1 MAVIQSK
8 VNTQSAA
15 FKKNRED
22 LLALIKQVN
31 ELENKVH
38 LASKRKQELF
48 KKRGQLLPR
57 ERLDL
62 LLDPGAS
69 FIELSTLAG
78 LGQHDDDGEDN
89 VYGAGIIVGI
99 GFVENT
105 RCMVYV
111 NDAAIK
117 AGTNM
122 PHAYEKLRRAQEI
135 ASASRL
141 PFICLVQS
149 GGGNLFLQHLGFN
162 LAGHRFMS
170 QAHASAKGL
179 PQITVVHGAS
189 TAGGAYIPGMSDYV
203 VMVKDKAR
211 AYLAGPPLLKAA
223 TGEIA
228 EEEELGGADMH
239 ARESGLAEYLAE
251 DDAHAIEMTREVVK
265 SLNWNDRLPVETNKP
280 YKEPR
285 YDIDELCGIVPADY
299 HKPYD
304 SREVIA
310 RLIDDSDFV
319 EFKANYDPFTV
330 CGFADIEG
338 KHCGMIAN
346 NGPITNKG
354 AGKATQFIQL
364 CCQANKPLI
373 FLQNTTGFIVGVEHE
388 QRGMIKNGAKLI
400 QAVANATVPKITLN
414 IGGAF
419 GAGNYAMS
427 GRSFEP
433 EFLFAWPTN
442 TLAVMGGEQ
451 AATVM
456 SIVYENKQKAN
467 NEPIDEPFL
476 AKQTDDILKYY
487 SSVSSALYCTS
498 VVWDEGIIDPRKS
511 RRLLS
516 ELIDIVVR
524 GRETKLDP
532 NTFGVARI

>member
-38 LASKRKQELF
+38 LASRRKQELF

-203 VMVKDKAR
+203 VMVKEKAR

-265 SLNWNDRLPVETNKP
+265 SLNWNDRLPVGTNKP

-330 CGFADIEG
+330 CGFAEIEG

-467 NEPIDEPFL
+467 NKPIDEPFL

>member
-22 LLALIKQVN
+22 LLALIKQAN

-38 LASKRKQELF
+38 LASKRKQALF

-330 CGFADIEG
+330 CGFAEIEG

>member
-78 LGQHDDDGEDN
+78 LGQHDDDGEEN

-228 EEEELGGADMH
+228 EEEELGGADRH
-239 ARESGLAEYLAE
+239 ARETGLAEDLAE

>member
-1 MAVIQSK
+1 MAVIQTK
-8 VNTQSAA
+8 VNSQSDS
-15 FKKNRED
+15 FKKNRGD
-22 LLALIKQVN
+22 LLSLINQVN

-38 LASKRKQELF
+38 LASKRKQTVF

-117 AGTNM
+117 GGTNM
-122 PHAYEKLRRAQEI
+122 PHAYKKLRRAQEI
-135 ASASRL
+135 ASAARL

-170 QAHASAKGL
+170 QAHASAAGI

-228 EEEELGGADMH
+228 EEEELGGAEMH

-251 DDAHAIEMTREVVK
+251 DDAHAIEVTREVVK
-265 SLNWNDRLPVETNKP
+265 SLHWNDRLPALTNKP

-285 YDIDELCGIVPADY
+285 YDIEELCGIVPADY

-310 RLIDDSDFV
+310 RLVDDSDFV
-319 EFKANYDPFTV
+319 EFKANYDPFTI
-330 CGFADIEG
+330 CGFAGIEG
-338 KHCGMIAN
+338 QHCGIIAN

-388 QRGMIKNGAKLI
+388 QNGMIKNGAKFI

-419 GAGNYAMS
+419 GAGNYAMA

-433 EFLFAWPTN
+433 DFLFAWPTN

-467 NEPIDEPFL
+467 NKPIDEPFL
-476 AKQTDDILKYY
+476 AKQTEDILDYY

-498 VVWDEGIIDPRKS
+498 QVWDEGIIDPRKS

-516 ELIDIVVR
+516 ELLDIVMR
-524 GRETKLDP
+524 GRETTLDS
-532 NTFGVARI
+532 NTFGVARF

>member
-1 MAVIQSK
+1 MAVIQTK
-8 VNTQSAA
+8 VNTQTDSY
-15 FKKNRED
+15 KKNREELLD
-22 LLALIKQVN
+22 LISKIN
-31 ELENKVH
+31 ELEDKVH
-38 LASKRKQELF
+38 LSSNKKAALF
-48 KKRGQLLPR
+48 AKRGQLLPR
-57 ERLDL
+57 ARLQL

-78 LGQHDDDGEDN
+78 FGQHDDDGEDN
-89 VYGAGIIVGI
+89 VFGAAIIVGI

-105 RCMVYV
+105 RCMVYI

-135 ASASRL
+135 ARAARL

-149 GGGNLFLQHLGFN
+149 GGGNLLLQHLGFN
-162 LAGHRFMS
+162 LAGHRFKS
-170 QAHASAKGL
+170 QAEASAAGI

-228 EEEELGGADMH
+228 EEEELGGAEMH

-251 DDAHAIEMTREVVK
+251 DDAHAIEMAREVVK
-265 SLNWNDRLPVETNKP
+265 SLHWNERLPLSQATP

-285 YDIDELCGIVPADY
+285 YDIDELCGIVPVDY
-299 HKPYD
+299 KKPYD
-304 SREVIA
+304 CREIIA
-310 RLIDDSDFV
+310 RLVDDSDFV
-319 EFKANYDPFTV
+319 EFKANYDGFTI
-330 CGFADIEG
+330 CGFAEIEG
-338 KHCGMIAN
+338 QACAFIGN

-354 AGKATQFIQL
+354 AAKSTQFIQL
-364 CCQANKPLI
+364 CCQANKPII
-373 FLQNTTGFIVGVEHE
+373 FLQNTTGFIVGVQHE
-388 QRGMIKNGAKLI
+388 QQGMIKNGAKLI

-467 NEPIDEPFL
+467 NQPIDEAFT
-476 AKQTDDILKYY
+476 AKRHQEIIDYY
-487 SSVSSALYCTS
+487 GKVSSALYCTS

-511 RRLLS
+511 RRLLA
-516 ELIDIVVR
+516 ELLDIVVR
-524 GRETKLDP
+524 GRQTRLDS

>member
-8 VNTQSAA
+8 INTQSDV
-15 FKKNRED
+15 FKKNRKD
-22 LLALIKQVN
+22 LLDLIKQVN

-38 LASKRKQELF
+38 LASKRKQALF
-48 KKRGQLLPR
+48 NQRGQLLPR
-57 ERLDL
+57 TRLDL
-62 LLDPGAS
+62 LIDPGAS

-78 LGQHDDDGEDN
+78 LGQHDDDGNED

-117 AGTNM
+117 GGTNM
-122 PHAYEKLRRAQEI
+122 PHAYKKLRRAQEI

-170 QAHASAKGL
+170 QAHASAAGI

-228 EEEELGGADMH
+228 EEEELGGAEMH

-265 SLNWNDRLPVETNKP
+265 SLNWNDRLPPAINKT

-310 RLIDDSDFV
+310 RLVDDSDFV
-319 EFKANYDPFTV
+319 EFKANYDPFTI
-330 CGFADIEG
+330 CGFSDIEG
-338 KHCGMIAN
+338 KHCGIIAN

-373 FLQNTTGFIVGVEHE
+373 FLQNTTGFIVGIEHE
-388 QRGMIKNGAKLI
+388 QGGMIKNGAKLI

-467 NEPIDEPFL
+467 KKPIDEPFL
-476 AKQTDDILKYY
+476 AKQTEDILSYY
-487 SSVSSALYCTS
+487 SNVSSALYCTS
-498 VVWDEGIIDPRKS
+498 EVWDEGIIDPRKS

-516 ELIDIVVR
+516 ELIDIVVQ

-532 NTFGVARI
+532 NTFGVARF

>member
-38 LASKRKQELF
+38 LASKRKQALF

-330 CGFADIEG
+330 CGFAEIEG

>member
-8 VNTQSAA
+8 VNTQSDA

-38 LASKRKQELF
+38 LASKRKQALF

-467 NEPIDEPFL
+467 NKPIDEPFL

>member
-8 VNTQSAA
+8 VNPQSDS
-15 FKKNRED
+15 FRKNRSD
-22 LLALIKQVN
+22 LLELIEQIN
-31 ELENKVH
+31 ELEGRVH
-38 LASKRKQELF
+38 VASNRKRELF

-57 ERLDL
+57 DRLAL
-62 LLDPGAS
+62 MVDPGAS

-78 LGQHDDDGEDN
+78 LGQHDDDGEEN
-89 VYGAGIIVGI
+89 VFGAGIIVGI
-99 GFVENT
+99 GFVEGT
-105 RCMVYV
+105 RCIIYL

-117 AGTNM
+117 GGTNM
-122 PHAYEKLRRAQEI
+122 PQSYDKLKRAQEI
-135 ASASRL
+135 ASEAKL

-162 LAGHRFMS
+162 RAGHRFMT
-170 QAHASAKGL
+170 QAQSSAAGI

-203 VMVKDKAR
+203 IMVKGQAR

-228 EEEELGGADMH
+228 EEEALGGAEMH

-265 SLNWNDRLPVETNKP
+265 SLNWNDRMPQHHGKSF
-280 YKEPR
+280 KEPR
-285 YDIDELCGIVPADY
+285 YDIDELCGIVPIDY
-299 HKPYD
+299 RKPYD
-304 SREVIA
+304 CREVIA

-319 EFKANYDPFTV
+319 EFKSSYDPFTI
-330 CGFADIEG
+330 CGYAEIEG
-338 KHCGMIAN
+338 QPCGLIGN

-364 CCQANKPLI
+364 CCQAGKPII
-373 FLQNTTGFIVGVEHE
+373 FLQNTTGFIVGAQHE
-388 QRGMIKNGAKLI
+388 QEGMIKNGAKLI
-400 QAVANATVPKITLN
+400 QAVSNATVPRITLN

-433 EFLFAWPTN
+433 DFLFAWPTN
-442 TLAVMGGEQ
+442 TLSVMGGEQ
-451 AATVM
+451 AAMVM
-456 SIVYENKQKAN
+456 SIVYENKQKAKK
-467 NEPIDEPFL
+467 EPVDEVL
-476 AKQTDDILKYY
+476 MEKQTKKIVDYY
-487 SSVSSALYCTS
+487 TGVSSALYCTS
-498 VVWDEGIIDPRKS
+498 RVWDEGIIDPRKS
-511 RRLLS
+511 RRLLA
-516 ELIDIVVR
+516 ELLDISMR
-524 GRETKLDP
+524 GDQTRLDS
-532 NTFGVARI
+532 NTFGIARI

>member
-38 LASKRKQELF
+38 LASKRKQALF

-265 SLNWNDRLPVETNKP
+265 SLNWNDRLPVETSKP

-330 CGFADIEG
+330 CGFAEIEG

-467 NEPIDEPFL
+467 NKPIDEPFL

>member
-8 VNTQSAA
+8 VNTQSDA

-22 LLALIKQVN
+22 LLGLIEQVN
-31 ELENKVH
+31 VLENKVH
-38 LASKRKQELF
+38 LASKRKESLF
-48 KKRGQLLPR
+48 KKREQLLPR
-57 ERLDL
+57 VRLNM

-78 LGQHDDDGEDN
+78 LGQHDDDGEED

-122 PHAYEKLRRAQEI
+122 PHAYEKLRRSQEI
-135 ASASRL
+135 AQAARL

-170 QAHASAKGL
+170 QAHSSAAGL

-228 EEEELGGADMH
+228 EEEELGGAEMH

-265 SLNWNDRLPVETNKP
+265 SLNWNDRLPAATTKA

-310 RLIDDSDFV
+310 RLVDDSDFV
-319 EFKANYDPFTV
+319 EFKANYDPFTI
-330 CGFADIEG
+330 CGFAEIEG

-373 FLQNTTGFIVGVEHE
+373 FLQNTTGFIVGIEHE

-433 EFLFAWPTN
+433 DFLFAWPTN

-467 NEPIDEPFL
+467 NKPVDEPFL
-476 AKQTDDILKYY
+476 AKQTKDIINYY
-487 SSVSSALYCTS
+487 ASVSSALYCTS

-524 GRETKLDP
+524 GRQTKLDP

>member
-1 MAVIQSK
+1 
-8 VNTQSAA
+8 T
-15 FKKNRED
+15 
-22 LLALIKQVN
+22 
-31 ELENKVH
+31 
-38 LASKRKQELF
+38 
-48 KKRGQLLPR
+48 
-57 ERLDL
+57 
-62 LLDPGAS
+62 
-69 FIELSTLAG
+69 
-78 LGQHDDDGEDN
+78 
-89 VYGAGIIVGI
+89 
-99 GFVENT
+99 
-105 RCMVYV
+105 
-111 NDAAIK
+111 
-117 AGTNM
+117 
-122 PHAYEKLRRAQEI
+122 
-135 ASASRL
+135 SRL

-170 QAHASAKGL
+170 QAQASAAGI

-203 VMVKDKAR
+203 VMVKNKAR

-228 EEEELGGADMH
+228 EEEELGGAEMH
-239 ARESGLAEYLAE
+239 ASESGLAEYLAE
-251 DDAHAIEMTREVVK
+251 DDAHALEMTREIVK
-265 SLNWNDRLPVETNKP
+265 SLNWNNRLTTTAKKT

-310 RLIDDSDFV
+310 RLVDDSDFV
-319 EFKANYDPFTV
+319 EFKANYDPFTI
-330 CGFADIEG
+330 CGFAEIEG
-338 KHCGMIAN
+338 QHCGIIAN

-354 AGKATQFIQL
+354 AGKSTQFIQL

-373 FLQNTTGFIVGVEHE
+373 FLQNTTGFIVGIEHE
-388 QRGMIKNGAKLI
+388 QNGMIKNGAKLI

-433 EFLFAWPTN
+433 DFLFAWPTN

-467 NEPIDEPFL
+467 NKPIDEAFL
-476 AKQTDDILKYY
+476 AKQTEDILDYY
-487 SSVSSALYCTS
+487 SSVSSAFYCTS
-498 VVWDEGIIDPRKS
+498 QVWDEGIIDPRKS
-511 RRLLS
+511 RRLLA
-516 ELIDIVVR
+516 ELIDIVVQ
-524 GRETKLDP
+524 GRETKLDA

>member
-38 LASKRKQELF
+38 LASKRKQALF

-265 SLNWNDRLPVETNKP
+265 SLNWNDRLPVETSKP

-330 CGFADIEG
+330 CGFAEIEG